1 MALPRWLAR
10 FNVAVTNRLMLPVAG
25 VLPWFGIVEH
35 VGRRSGRRY
44 RTPINVFRRGDRYLF
59 ALTYGAE
66 SEWVRNVVAA
76 GGCTLVSRGRRTRLT
91 EPRRFR
97 DARRRDVPWIVR
109 IGLLVLNVSEF
120 LEMRRAASSGG

>member
-10 FNVAVTNRLMLPVAG
+10 FNVAFTNRLMLPVAD

-44 RTPINVFRRGDRYLF
+44 RTPVNVFRRGNRYVF
-59 ALTYGAE
+59 ALTYGTE
-66 SEWVRNVVAA
+66 SEWVRNVLAA
-76 GGCTLVSRGRRTRLT
+76 GGCTLVSSGRRTNLA

-97 DARRRDVPWIVR
+97 DARRRDVPWIVG
-109 IGLLVLNVSEF
+109 IGLGVLNVSEF
-120 LEMRRAASSGG
+120 LELRRASSER

>member
-10 FNVAVTNRLMLPVAG
+10 FNVAFTNRLMLPVAG

-44 RTPINVFRRGDRYLF
+44 RTPVNVFRRGDRYLF
-59 ALTYGAE
+59 ALTYGPE
-66 SEWVRNVVAA
+66 SEWVYNVMAA
-76 GGCTLVSRGRRTRLT
+76 GGCTLVSRGRRTALV

-97 DARRRDVPWIVR
+97 DTRRRDMPWIVR
-109 IGLLVLNVSEF
+109 IGLAVLNVSEF
-120 LEMRRAASSGG
+120 LELSRASSES